1 MFDWSVALAIA
12 LGALGTSFL
21 SGVFGMVG
29 GLVLMGILL
38 IFLPVPAAMT
48 LHAITQMTA
57 NGWRAAVWHKSI
69 LWRVLPGYLLGS
81 ALVFGVLALV
91 QFSPPKPWVYLCL
104 GLMPFA
110 ARLLPRAHAPEIRRR
125 GAPML
130 VGAMVM
136 CLHVLAGVSGP
147 VLDMFFLAKDL
158 DRRVVVATKA
168 MTQSVGHAIKFA
180 YFSFVAVAPLNL
192 EPNAVEGAVDVP
204 LDVPLWVYLMAAFLA
219 ICGTTLAKPVLHRF
233 SNDAFQTWSRRLV
246 LAVGSV
252 YLVQGGAGFAQ
263 AMT

>member
-1 MFDWSVALAIA
+1 MFDWSVALAVGLA
-12 LGALGTSFL
+12 ALGTSFL

-69 LWRVLPGYLLGS
+69 MWRVLPGYLLGS
-81 ALVFGVLALV
+81 ALVFAVLALV
-91 QFSPPKPWVYLCL
+91 QFSPPKPWVFLCL

-125 GAPML
+125 GAPMF
-130 VGAMVM
+130 VGALVM

-180 YFSFVAVAPLNL
+180 YFTFVAVAPLNL
-192 EPNAVEGAVDVP
+192 DPNLAGRA
-204 LDVPLWVYLMAAFLA
+204 LDVPLWVYLMAASLA

-246 LAVGSV
+246 LAVGAI
-252 YLVQGGAGFAQ
+252 YLAQGAIGLLP
-263 AMT
+263 